1 MGFETFR
8 NGEMAGGF
16 SSLTKSK
23 KRIPTILLM
32 SIDLELW
39 DSIRY
44 VPAQIALLTYS
55 WNTPPSW
62 HRERHGL

>member
-32 SIDLELW
+32 SIDLEL
-39 DSIRY
+39 
-44 VPAQIALLTYS
+44 IALATFQ
-55 WNTPPSW
+55 
-62 HRERHGL
+62 HRTAYLFLKYPFLK

>member
-32 SIDLELW
+32 SIDLEL
-39 DSIRY
+39 
-44 VPAQIALLTYS
+44 
-55 WNTPPSW
+55 
-62 HRERHGL
+62 